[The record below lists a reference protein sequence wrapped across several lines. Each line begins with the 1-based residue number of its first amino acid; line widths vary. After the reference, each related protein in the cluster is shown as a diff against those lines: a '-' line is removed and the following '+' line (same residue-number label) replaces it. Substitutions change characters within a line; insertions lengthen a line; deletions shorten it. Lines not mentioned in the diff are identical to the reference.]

1 MRVTLRWQFL
11 LAFLSLVLVLA
22 LLTFQVQ
29 TASFCT
35 VTVPAAGGTVTEGMI
50 GAPVYLNPL
59 LSDAN
64 PVDRELTSL
73 IFDGLTRYNEAGM
86 LEPALAESWQVAEDG
101 HSLQFT
107 LREGLTWHDGQ
118 PVTANDVAFTYG
130 LVQDEAFAGPTAL
143 HRLWQ
148 AVTINV
154 LDERTI
160 EFVLDEPYSP
170 FLEATTRGI
179 LPAHRW
185 QGVTAA
191 ALPDNV
197 LNRNPI
203 GTGPFAVEAEQEWQ
217 RTRRLRLTPHPD
229 HWRQGTQVAGL
240 EFRFYPDEET
250 LLQAFESG
258 EIYAIN
264 SVTPSLLPQVA
275 ALPNVRLFSAPTN
288 LYTTLFFNLTSE
300 ANPAWLP
307 VEMRQALAY
316 GLDRDLLVDEALS
329 GQGVV
334 LDGPYL
340 PASWAYNPNLLTP
353 YATSVVTATNLLA
366 GNGWNLPEGGTI
378 RQREGESLTLQL
390 LVLDTPT
397 QRLLAEAIGEQWSAL
412 GIGVQLSL
420 ANGLPELRQQLAG
433 RQFDVALVDVRP
445 PRDPDLY
452 DFWSQEAIIRG
463 QNFAGWNNRRAS
475 EALEQARQTW
485 GQPSRRPFY
494 DTFLRLYDTDLPAL
508 TLFQHVYVYGLS
520 SAVNEAEIGRIHHPR
535 DRYKTMADWFL
546 LYRDVTVSCPDDHSE

>member
-1 MRVTLRWQFL
+1 MKPTLRWQLL
-11 LAFLSLVLVLA
+11 LALLSLGLVLA

-35 VTVPAAGGTVTEGMI
+35 VTVPAAGGRVTEGI
-50 GAPVYLNPL
+50 VGAPVYLNPL

-64 PVDRELTSL
+64 PVDRELVSL
-73 IFDGLTRYNEAGM
+73 IFDGLTRYNEAGV

-101 HSLQFT
+101 RSVQFT

-130 LVQDEAFAGPTAL
+130 LIQDEAFPGPAAL
-143 HRLWQ
+143 HQLWR
-148 AVTINV
+148 AVTIEV

-160 EFVLDEPYSP
+160 AFVLAEPYSP

-185 QGVTAA
+185 QGVTAVS
-191 ALPDNV
+191 LPDHA
-197 LNRNPI
+197 LNRTPI
-203 GTGPFAVEAEQEWQ
+203 GTGPFVVEADQEWQ
-217 RTRRLRLTPHPD
+217 RTRRLRLAPHAD
-229 HWRQGTQVAGL
+229 YWRQGIQIAGL

-250 LLQAFESG
+250 LLQAFENG
-258 EIYAIN
+258 EIYAVNNI
-264 SVTPSLLPQVA
+264 TPSLLPQVTA
-275 ALPNVRLFSAPTN
+275 VSDIRLFTAPTN
-288 LYTTLFFNLTSE
+288 LYTALFFNLTDRGN
-300 ANPAWLP
+300 AAWRP
-307 VEMRQALAY
+307 VAMRQALAH
-316 GLDRDLLVDEALS
+316 GLDRHLLVDEARS

-340 PASWAYNPNLLTP
+340 PTSWAYNPNLITTYP
-353 YATSVVTATNLLA
+353 TSVVTATNLLA
-366 GNGWNLPEGGTI
+366 ANGWNLPEGATI
-378 RQREGESLTLQL
+378 RQQEGQPLTLQL
-390 LVLDTPT
+390 LALDTPT
-397 QRLLAEAIGEQWSAL
+397 YRLLAEAIGEQWSVL

-420 ANGLPELRQQLAG
+420 ASNLPDLRQQLAE
-433 RQFDVALVDVRP
+433 RDFDAALVDVRP

-485 GQPSRRPFY
+485 GQAERRPFY

-520 SAVNEAEIGRIHHPR
+520 EEVNEAEIGRIHTPR

-546 LYRDVTVSCPDDHSE
+546 LYRDVTVACPEGS

>member
-1 MRVTLRWQFL
+1 MRVTLRWQLL
-11 LAFLSLVLVLA
+11 LAFLSLGLVLA

-35 VTVPAAGGTVTEGMI
+35 VTVPAAGGTVTEGMV
-50 GAPVYLNPL
+50 GAPVHLNPL

-73 IFDGLTRYNEAGM
+73 IFDGLTRYNEAGE

-101 HSLQFT
+101 RSLQFA
-107 LREGLTWHDGQ
+107 LREDLTWHDGQ
-118 PVTANDVAFTYG
+118 PITANDVAFTYG
-130 LVQDEAFAGPTAL
+130 LIQDEAFPGPAAL
-143 HRLWQ
+143 RQLWQ

-154 LDERTI
+154 IDERTV
-160 EFVLDEPYSP
+160 EFTLDEPYSP

-185 QGVTAA
+185 QSVTAA
-191 ALPDNV
+191 SLPDNA

-203 GTGPFAVEAEQEWQ
+203 GSGPFAVEADQEWQ
-217 RTRRLRLTPHPD
+217 RTRRLRLTPHAG
-229 HWRQGTQVAGL
+229 HWQQGTQVTGL

-250 LLQAFESG
+250 LLQALENR

-275 ALPNVRLFSAPTN
+275 AMPNVRLFSAVADR
-288 LYTTLFFNLTSE
+288 YTAIFFNL
-300 ANPAWLP
+300 AAAGNPAWRP

-316 GLDRDLLVDEALS
+316 GLDRNRLVDETLS

-340 PASWAYNPNLLTP
+340 PTSWTYNPNILTP
-353 YATSVVTATNLLA
+353 YPTSAVTATNLLA
-366 GNGWNLPEGGTI
+366 SGGWNLPEGATI

-390 LVLDTPT
+390 LALNTPT
-397 QRLLAEAIGEQWSAL
+397 NRLLAEAIGEQWSAL

-420 ANGLPELRQQLAG
+420 AADLPELRQWLAE
-433 RQFDVALVDVRP
+433 RQFDAALVDVRP

-485 GQPSRRPFY
+485 GQTNRRPFY

-520 SAVNEAEIGRIHHPR
+520 DEVHEAEIGRIHHPR
-535 DRYKTMADWFL
+535 DRYKTMANWFL
-546 LYRDVTVSCPDDHSE
+546 LFRDVTVSCPDEA

>member
-1 MRVTLRWQFL
+1 MRWQFL
-11 LAFLSLVLVLA
+11 LAFLSLALVLA

-29 TASFCT
+29 TASLCT
-35 VTVPAAGGTVTEGMI
+35 VTVPATGGTVTEGI
-50 GAPVYLNPL
+50 VGAPVYLNPL

-64 PVDRELTSL
+64 PVDRELVGL
-73 IFDGLTRYNEAGM
+73 IFDGLTRYNESGE

-101 HSLQFT
+101 RSLQFT
-107 LREGLTWHDGQ
+107 LRQDLAWHDGQ

-130 LVQDEAFAGPTAL
+130 LIQDEAFPGPAAL
-143 HRLWQ
+143 HQLWQ
-148 AVTINV
+148 AVTITV
-154 LDERTI
+154 TDDHTLT
-160 EFVLDEPYSP
+160 FTLDEPYSP

-185 QGVTAA
+185 QGVTAVS
-191 ALPDNV
+191 LPDHT

-203 GTGPFAVEAEQEWQ
+203 GSGPFVVEADQEWQ

-250 LLQAFESG
+250 LLQAFANG
-258 EIYAIN
+258 EIYALNHI
-264 SVTPSLLPQVA
+264 TPSLLPQVA
-275 ALPNVRLFSAPTN
+275 ALPGVRLFTAPTDR
-288 LYTTLFFNLTSE
+288 YTALFFNLTAT
-300 ANPAWLP
+300 ANPAWRP

-316 GLDRDLLVDEALS
+316 GLDRERLVDETLS
-329 GQGVV
+329 GQGVA

-340 PASWAYNPNLLTP
+340 PTSWAYNPNTLTP
-353 YATSVVTATNLLA
+353 YSAQPITATTLLA
-366 GNGWNLPEGGTI
+366 ANGWNLPEGATL
-378 RQREGESLTLQL
+378 RQKDGESLTLQL
-390 LVLDTPT
+390 LALDTPT

-412 GIGVQLSL
+412 GIGVQLSRAGSL
-420 ANGLPELRQQLAG
+420 SELRQQLG
-433 RQFDVALVDVRP
+433 ERQFDVVLVDVRP

-452 DFWSQEAIIRG
+452 DFWSQEAIVRG

-485 GQPSRRPFY
+485 GEANRRPFY

-520 SAVNEAEIGRIHHPR
+520 SEVHEAEIGRIYHPR

-546 LYRDVTVSCPDDHSE
+546 LYRDVTVSCPTDHSE

>member
-1 MRVTLRWQFL
+1 MRITLRWQLL
-11 LAFLSLVLVLA
+11 LAFLSLGLVLA

-29 TASFCT
+29 TASFCV
-35 VTVPAAGGTVTEGMI
+35 VTVPAAGGTVTEGMV

-73 IFDGLTRYNEAGM
+73 IFDGLTRYDEAGT

-101 HSLQFT
+101 RSLQFI

-118 PVTANDVAFTYG
+118 PVTAVDVAFTYS
-130 LVQDEAFAGPTAL
+130 LMQEEAFPGPAAL
-143 HRLWQ
+143 HQLWQ
-148 AVTINV
+148 AVTIEV
-154 LDERTI
+154 VDERTI
-160 EFVLDEPYSP
+160 QFVLDEPYSP

-185 QGVTAA
+185 QGVTVANLA
-191 ALPDNV
+191 DHA
-197 LNRNPI
+197 LNRTPV
-203 GTGPFAVEAEQEWQ
+203 GTGPFVVEADQEWQ
-217 RTRRLRLTPHPD
+217 RTRRLRLTPHAN
-229 HWRQGTQVAGL
+229 HWQQGTQITGL

-250 LLQAFESG
+250 LLQAFENG

-264 SVTPSLLPQVA
+264 SVTPSLLPRLA
-275 ALPNVRLFSAPTN
+275 ALSDVRLFSAPTER
-288 LYTTLFFNLTSE
+288 YSTLLFNLTGE
-300 ANPAWLP
+300 GNPAWQP

-316 GLDRDLLVDEALS
+316 GLDRELLVDEVLS
-329 GQGVV
+329 GQGVM
-334 LDGPYL
+334 LNGPYL
-340 PASWAYNPNLLTP
+340 PGSWAYNPNLVTP
-353 YATSVVTATNLLA
+353 YPASVITATNLLSD
-366 GNGWNLPEGGTI
+366 GGWNLPEGASV
-378 RQREGESLTLQL
+378 RQREGASLTLQL
-390 LVLDTPT
+390 LALDTPT
-397 QRLLAEAIGEQWSAL
+397 HRLLAESIGEQWSAL
-412 GIGVQLSL
+412 GVGVQLSL
-420 ANGLPELRQQLAG
+420 AASLPELRQQLAE

-485 GQPSRRPFY
+485 GQPNRRPFY
-494 DTFLRLYDTDLPAL
+494 DTFLRLYDADLPAL
-508 TLFQHVYVYGLS
+508 TLYQHVYVYGLS
-520 SAVNEAEIGRIHHPR
+520 DEVNEVEIGRIHHPR

-546 LYRDVTVSCPDDHSE
+546 LYRDVTVACPDEA